1 MYKRQVFD
9 VCTQVKLYFDA
20 EGETIKHI
28 RDISGE
34 VGYIDNSWQQF
45 ASDVIDGSAALSY
58 AVGKDGEPALTDVTM
73 RVGPRLTLN
82 EIQDASAST
91 NTCILAVKRRIGLA
105 QYRGAFPIHIDYP
118 ISEAEFAE
126 NQRLRWPP
134 KSDETIESLPLW
146 PKIEDETVV
155 RDETPEPESPDVE
168 GDLKKFAAGIF
179 DPPIFKTKPPN
190 A

>member
-1 MYKRQVFD
+1 MCIRDRNQVVYFGFDSITDPSSTGELSRIAVYSIMAAARLYEQETKQKPNITVIVDEAQHIVASNITNAVELARTLGIYFVFSHQERSQLKVDSSTDLRAVFD

-73 RVGPRLTLN
+73 RVGP
-82 EIQDASAST
+82 DS
-91 NTCILAVKRRIGLA
+91 
-105 QYRGAFPIHIDYP
+105 H
-118 ISEAEFAE
+118 
-126 NQRLRWPP
+126 
-134 KSDETIESLPLW
+134 
-146 PKIEDETVV
+146 
-155 RDETPEPESPDVE
+155 
-168 GDLKKFAAGIF
+168 
-179 DPPIFKTKPPN
+179 
-190 A
+190 

>member
-1 MYKRQVFD
+1 
-9 VCTQVKLYFDA
+9 
-20 EGETIKHI
+20 
-28 RDISGE
+28 
-34 VGYIDNSWQQF
+34 
-45 ASDVIDGSAALSY
+45 
-58 AVGKDGEPALTDVTM
+58 M

-118 ISEAEFAE
+118 ISEAEFEE

-146 PKIEDETVV
+146 PKIEVETVV

-168 GDLKKFAAGIF
+168 ADLKKFADGIF
-179 DPPIFKTKPPN
+179 DAPIFKPKPPN